1 MVFADY
7 KRELELLANGYKN
20 IGGVD
25 EAGRGPWAGPV
36 SAGCVVIHKE
46 NQMVTGVGDSKK
58 LSEKKRELYFDQI
71 KEHSSGWGVGLVSA
85 KDIDK
90 IGIQKAVQKAMLSA
104 IYQAEKMLN
113 EKCDFILADGSGILD
128 LPPYKI
134 EKIIK
139 GDMKHYSIAAGS
151 ILAKVTRD
159 RLMKNEAKKYP
170 EYFFEKHKGYGTKAH
185 LEALQQYGIC
195 KIHRCS
201 YKPITKILNE
211 QN

>member
-1 MVFADY
+1 MEFADY
-7 KRELELLANGYKN
+7 KRELELLSDGYKN

-46 NQMVTGVGDSKK
+46 SQMIEGVGDSKQ

-71 KEHSSGWGVGLVSA
+71 KQSSSGWGVGLVSA
-85 KDIDK
+85 KEIDN
-90 IGIQKAVQKAMLSA
+90 IGIQKAVQKAMLEA
-104 IYQAEKMLN
+104 IYQAEEMLK

-151 ILAKVTRD
+151 ILAKVARD
-159 RLMKNEAKKYP
+159 RLMKQYAKKYP
-170 EYFFEKHKGYGTKAH
+170 EYAFEKHKGYGTKVH
-185 LEALQQYGIC
+185 LEALQQYGAC
-195 KIHRCS
+195 EIHRRS
-201 YKPITKILNE
+201 YKPIAKIINE
-211 QN
+211 GY